1 MRRRRPRASARND
14 DWPRT
19 RQIKPKA
26 GSGPWC
32 GDVESPRGPLDCAS
46 GAGIRASSCVSGCS
60 AGMSVS
66 RMASSDARAEEGPRG
81 GRAAC
86 LLSTRAQVDRASLR
100 ADHECQ
106 QSTPFATNAPDASCW
121 HLVGTRRREAIA
133 SHSPGGPAGPGLPG
147 KFPVA
152 APLQFEGGATNQ
164 GPGAAP
170 PAPVRAKASPHV
182 WT

>member
-46 GAGIRASSCVSGCS
+46 GAGTRVSSCVSGCS

-66 RMASSDARAEEGPRG
+66 RMASSNARAEVGPRG

-100 ADHECQ
+100 AAHECQ
-106 QSTPFATNAPDASCW
+106 QSTPFATNAADSSCW
-121 HLVGTRRREAIA
+121 HAPARGDSVPLPRWTGRPWPSGQVPRGRAVAIRRRR
-133 SHSPGGPAGPGLPG
+133 
-147 KFPVA
+147 
-152 APLQFEGGATNQ
+152 TNQ